1 MNDHSI
7 FLGRS
12 PEGLPKKQRK
22 AVASAGKAKAGISR
36 GKPRVRNQ
44 KRIDARSFQI
54 GSAALDLF
62 ESKGYH
68 TTTIS
73 DIARHA
79 GISVGTIYQY
89 APDKEGV
96 LKMVL
101 FDILDAYAREIPKAL
116 EGLDD
121 PLLAMRAA
129 IRSYCEVVA
138 VRHRAGL
145 LGYQEGKSL
154 KLAHRRQWMQR
165 EHETNLLIAGCI
177 GKCIEQGDFRPLNVE
192 LMTYRIIM
200 IAHTWALKAWHL
212 QKVTD
217 LETYVEDNIEFV
229 FSGALTRA
237 GKRHYRKLGFSLPAA

>member
-1 MNDHSI
+1 M
-7 FLGRS
+7 GKS
-12 PEGLPKKQRK
+12 PEALPKARRK
-22 AVASAGKAKAGISR
+22 RVADGGMTKTITSKA
-36 GKPRVRNQ
+36 KPRVRNQ

-62 ESKGYH
+62 ESRGYH

-79 GISVGTIYQY
+79 GVSVGTIYQY
-89 APDKEGV
+89 APDKEAL

-101 FDILDAYAREIPKAL
+101 FDILEAYAREIPKAL
-116 EGLDD
+116 EGMED

-138 VRHRAGL
+138 VRHRASL

-154 KLAHRRQWMQR
+154 KKEHRKEWMTL
-165 EHETNLLIAGCI
+165 EHETNLLIARCI
-177 GKCIEQGDFRPLNVE
+177 EKCIEEDDFRPLNVE

-217 LETYVEDNIEFV
+217 LGTYVEDNIEFV
-229 FSGALTRA
+229 FSGALSAR
-237 GKRHYRKLGFSLPAA
+237 GRRRYRKLGFALPAA